1 MEDTKLRIG
10 DILLKE
16 KIITEEQRGGAEC
29 PERGWRGSARRVC
42 IRLKFI
48 SRRDLRGLL
57 RKYQTS
63 VKIGDL
69 LLNMGLI
76 NGEQLEEALMHQS
89 VAEARLGDT
98 LIELGYITAAELTE
112 AISIQLGYPK
122 IIPNAGIID
131 KTLLSGLS
139 PSYMKTNLFIPAFKQ
154 DGILTVIMANP
165 STTRNRAVDQQ
176 VLFKCEVE
184 LTSPPPP
191 TSPPSLTGLP
201 KGSNSATKRP
211 IKLSLSETWTFPA
224 RRGTTSST
232 WSTYHSRMPSR
243 MRQATYTSS

>member
-1 MEDTKLRIG
+1 
-10 DILLKE
+10 
-16 KIITEEQRGGAEC
+16 
-29 PERGWRGSARRVC
+29 
-42 IRLKFI
+42 
-48 SRRDLRGLL
+48 
-57 RKYQTS
+57 
-63 VKIGDL
+63 
-69 LLNMGLI
+69 MGLI

-176 VLFKCEVE
+176 VIQVRGGTHIAPAADISTFIDRF
-184 LTSPPPP
+184 T
-191 TSPPSLTGLP
+191 
-201 KGSNSATKRP
+201 KG
-211 IKLSLSETWTFPA
+211 IEFGQ
-224 RRGTTSST
+224 RRG
-232 WSTYHSRMPSR
+232 R
-243 MRQATYTSS
+243 